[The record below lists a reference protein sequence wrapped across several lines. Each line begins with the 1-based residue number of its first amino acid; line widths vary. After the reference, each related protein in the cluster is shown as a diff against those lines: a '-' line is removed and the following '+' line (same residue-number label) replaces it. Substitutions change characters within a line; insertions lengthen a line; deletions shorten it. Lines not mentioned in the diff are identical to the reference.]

1 MNTRCCL
8 LQIWTKK
15 KKHMEKH
22 WKQRKLRYF
31 DQVEPKWGLFCSMI
45 CRRPVGCD
53 RYFSRYSSIFARI
66 DESRLT
72 WKPLVVLSLHAEQN
86 GIQIKRM
93 FDWALPLPVLWDS
106 LTFKFVPC
114 KKGHKQVMSHWFF
127 WWSDGQ
133 YDCMR
138 CVCFSYLFLR
148 LLLYMLDE
156 KREDISN
163 YPLWPL
169 FLCAFQT
176 TSWFPCADALQ
187 AMSRPFAILQLIL

>member
-66 DESRLT
+66 DESRST
-72 WKPLVVLSLHAEQN
+72 WTPLVVLSLHAEQN
-86 GIQIKRM
+86 GIQIKKM

-106 LTFKFVPC
+106 LTFKFVSC
-114 KKGHKQVMSHWFF
+114 KKGHKQVMSHWVFLVE
-127 WWSDGQ
+127 WWTVWLHE
-133 YDCMR
+133 
-138 CVCFSYLFLR
+138 VCLLFLSF
-148 LLLYMLDE
+148 LAFASLYVGWE
-156 KREDISN
+156 KRRHLELSIVAPVSMCFPN
-163 YPLWPL
+163 NFMIPLRRCP
-169 FLCAFQT
+169 
-176 TSWFPCADALQ
+176 PGNV
-187 AMSRPFAILQLIL
+187 